1 MSDSTP
7 TKTQQALLQTLTPVL
22 ACNPGASLSEIAK
35 QAGIGRATLYRHF
48 ASRDALVKA
57 VAMDAIAA
65 FDQATAEVKVQNL
78 NAGDAL
84 LAFLQ
89 KVIPLGDRFHF
100 LAIEPAAYNDPEI
113 ATAYARQ
120 LQELNAFIT
129 TLKQAG
135 FIAVDVPKAW
145 VTTAIDS
152 LIWSAWSAV
161 QAGDI
166 APNDAAALAYRTL
179 IQGLGPLKS

>member
-1 MSDSTP
+1 MSDPAP
-7 TKTQQALLQTLTPVL
+7 TKIQQTLLQNLTPVL

-35 QAGIGRATLYRHF
+35 QAGVGRATLYRHF

-57 VAMDAIAA
+57 VAMAAIAA
-65 FDQATAEVKVQNL
+65 FDQASAEVVAQNL

-84 LAFLQ
+84 LAFLT

-100 LAIEPAAYNDPEI
+100 LAIEPVAYNDPEV

-120 LQELNAFIT
+120 LQELDAFIT
-129 TLKQAG
+129 TLKQEG
-135 FIAVDVPKAW
+135 FIALDIPTAW
-145 VTTAIDS
+145 VATAIDS
-152 LIWSAWSAV
+152 LIWSAWSTV
-161 QAGDI
+161 QSGDI

-179 IQGLGPLKS
+179 IQGLAP

>member
-1 MSDSTP
+1 MSHPTL
-7 TKTQQALLQTLTPVL
+7 TKTQQTLLQTLTPVL
-22 ACNPGASLSEIAK
+22 AYNPGAALSEVAA
-35 QAGIGRATLYRHF
+35 QAGVGRATLYRHF

-57 VAMDAIAA
+57 IAMDAIAA
-65 FDQATAEVKVQNL
+65 FDQATAEVQAQNL

-100 LAIEPAAYNDPEI
+100 LAVEPTAYTDPGV

-120 LQELNAFIT
+120 MQELNAFIT
-129 TLKQAG
+129 TLKQEG
-135 FIAVDVPKAW
+135 FIAPDVPTAW
-145 VTTAIDS
+145 VATAIDS
-152 LIWSAWSAV
+152 LIWSAWSTV
-161 QAGDI
+161 QAGEV

-179 IQGLGPLKS
+179 IQGLAP